1 MGAGGIVRDA
11 QGDLIYAYATPLGQG
26 VLMKEAQ
33 GSSGGIMILWDKR
46 VWRGEL
52 LLVGS
57 QCLTGKFSGI
67 HDYFNWCIT
76 AVYAD
81 CDTVIRRVLWQ
92 ELLQMKTSIYGPW
105 VVCGDVNVTRF
116 ASERTNCNRQN
127 GAMTEFS
134 SCIEDLEMVDPP
146 LFGGSFTWRSG
157 EDHNC
162 ASRIDRFLYCAEWGE
177 NFTQIYAAFQRL
189 LLTTTQSCCL
199 VVMKG
204 GENHILNLKHGG
216 KKLKVSKKKL
226 GSGGNPSM

>member
-1 MGAGGIVRDA
+1 
-11 QGDLIYAYATPLGQG
+11 
-26 VLMKEAQ
+26 MKEAQ
-33 GSSGGIMILWDKR
+33 DSSGGIMILWDKR

-67 HDYFNWCIT
+67 HDDFNWCIT

-92 ELLQMKTSIYGPW
+92 ELLQMKTSINGPW
-105 VVCGDVNVTRF
+105 VVCGDFNVTRF

-146 LFGGSFTWRSG
+146 LFGGSFTWR
-157 EDHNC
+157 
-162 ASRIDRFLYCAEWGE
+162 RR
-177 NFTQIYAAFQRL
+177 
-189 LLTTTQSCCL
+189 
-199 VVMKG
+199 G
-204 GENHILNLKHGG
+204 G
-216 KKLKVSKKKL
+216 S
-226 GSGGNPSM
+226 